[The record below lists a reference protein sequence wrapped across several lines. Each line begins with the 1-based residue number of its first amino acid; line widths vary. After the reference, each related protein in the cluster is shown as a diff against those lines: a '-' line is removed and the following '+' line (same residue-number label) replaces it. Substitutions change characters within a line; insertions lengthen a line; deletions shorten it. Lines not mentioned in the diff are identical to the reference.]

1 MNQPAKGERESA
13 MPTALLTMRPKE
25 AVCLAG
31 AVVAVLALTMIGFG
45 WVPHISLVL
54 VMCGL
59 FAYGRWRGLDFAAMQ
74 AKMAEGVISGIG
86 AIYLFFYI
94 GLLVAALMMS
104 GAIPTLMYYGFDLI
118 SPHYFYMSAFVLCS
132 VIGVALGSGFTTC
145 ATAGVA
151 FLGMAGAFNADP
163 AVVAGAVVSGALFG
177 DKMSPLSD
185 TTTIAAS
192 IVGIDLFDHIRNML
206 YTTVPAWL
214 LTALFLWLLSGHA
227 EQADLADAAQ
237 MQQQLLAS
245 GLVHGYALLPLAVLV
260 ALAVLKVNAVYTIIA
275 TIAAALAVTYL
286 HSSPTLGQL
295 GGWFFSGY
303 KPAEGLDLG
312 AVGKLVS
319 RGGMESMFFSQTI
332 VILALSLGGLL
343 TSLGILPALLSG
355 IAHLLTGVGRATAT
369 AAATAFGIN
378 FLIGEQYLS
387 LLLTGNTFKPL
398 YERLGLHPRNLARTI
413 EDAGTVINPLVPWGV
428 YGVFLAGILQ
438 VPVVDYV
445 PYAFFCYLSLI
456 LTLIYGF
463 TGFTI
468 SKLPPKGPPSD

>member
-1 MNQPAKGERESA
+1 MAEPLIAMRPRE
-13 MPTALLTMRPKE
+13 ALLT
-25 AVCLAG
+25 AVLI
-31 AVVAVLALTMIGFG
+31 VAVMGVTMIGFG
-45 WVPHISLVL
+45 WVPHISIVL

-59 FAYGRWRGLDFAAMQ
+59 FAYGRFKGQGFDAMQ
-74 AKMAEGVISGIG
+74 RKMAEGVVSGIG

-118 SPHYFYMSAFVLCS
+118 SPHFFYISAFVLCS
-132 VIGVALGSGFTTC
+132 VIGVSLGSGFTTC

-151 FLGMAGAFNADP
+151 FLGMAEAFDANP
-163 AVVAGAVVSGALFG
+163 AIVAGAVVSGALFG

-192 IVGIDLFDHIRNML
+192 IVGVDLFDHIRNMM
-206 YTTVPAWL
+206 YTTVPAWV
-214 LTALFLWLLSGHA
+214 LTALFLWLLTGNTA
-227 EQADLADAAQ
+227 DADLGNIAA
-237 MQQQLLAS
+237 MQRQLTES
-245 GLVHGYALLPLAVLV
+245 GLVHWYALLPFAVMIVLAVR
-260 ALAVLKVNAVYTIIA
+260 KVNAVYTIIA
-275 TIAAALAVTYL
+275 TIITAIAVTYI
-286 HSSPTLGQL
+286 HSSPTVGQL
-295 GGWFFSGY
+295 GGYFFSGY
-303 KPAEGLDLG
+303 KPAAGADLG
-312 AVGKLVS
+312 AVGRLVT

-332 VILALSLGGLL
+332 VVLALSLGGLL
-343 TSLGILPALLSG
+343 NGLGVLPALLSG
-355 IAHLLTGVGRATAT
+355 IVHLLTGTGRATAT

-398 YERLGLHPRNLARTI
+398 YERLNLHPRNLARTI
-413 EDAGTVINPLVPWGV
+413 EDSGTVINPLVPWGV
-428 YGVFLAGILQ
+428 YGVFLAGILG

-468 SKLPPKGPPSD
+468 SKADEERKAV